1 MDERDEKSRM
11 TERSAAAAAAA
22 VDEIVDRRTCTSK
35 HCLLVIVDNV
45 KQ

>member
-11 TERSAAAAAAA
+11 TERSAAAAA